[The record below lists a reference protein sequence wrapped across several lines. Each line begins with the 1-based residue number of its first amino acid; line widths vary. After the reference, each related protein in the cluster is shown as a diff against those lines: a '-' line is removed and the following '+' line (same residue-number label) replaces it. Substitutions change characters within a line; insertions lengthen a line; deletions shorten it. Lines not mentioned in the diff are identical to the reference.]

1 MSNGEKPIMFH
12 FNSIKKN
19 INFIFLILAL
29 NILFLSNLSSFGSAW
44 DNGNDINDPLII
56 PVGEMPVIDGIK
68 DDSWDDA
75 NSSSQIMGDI
85 PIKLFIMR
93 SSNSSSNYILILV
106 EIEVANHDDNEY
118 LRLLLSNST
127 ESDEDDFY
135 DAKLIQNRNFDSE
148 NKSYILNDQHLSGE
162 EFLNDDLS
170 NFNGASNI
178 SEIGHSFYEFRINY
192 SSDNENDTEIE
203 ARESYAIKIQ
213 WGNSESGN
221 IDNENP
227 SETLYIQVGVK
238 TSDGDDEIT
247 ELILD
252 MDIISNITFIVVISA
267 FAIIFM
273 MVYRNKTY

>member
-1 MSNGEKPIMFH
+1 MFH
-12 FNSIKKN
+12 FNSIKKK
-19 INFIFLILAL
+19 ILNFTLLILAL

-75 NSSSQIMGDI
+75 NSTSQILGDI

-93 SSNSSSNYILILV
+93 SSNSSSNYLLILV
-106 EIEVANHDDNEY
+106 EIKVENHDDNEY

-127 ESDEDDFY
+127 ESDDNDFY

-162 EFLNDDLS
+162 EYLNDELS

-221 IDNENP
+221 IDNINP

-238 TSDGDDEIT
+238 ASEVDDEIT

-273 MVYRNKTY
+273 MAYRNKTY